1 MLEKSSLLSLSA
13 FADNTVTWSVAVR
26 SRLQL
31 FWSLFKC
38 LSTLSTSMSPTHV
51 ALWRPEFCSWRISSG
66 AVWRPQI
73 TSDEMGPG
81 CRVAA
86 AEWFHRSGMV
96 RRWKTNV
103 PCSTDL
109 TAQSIRR
116 ENIDVAIE
124 LSVHLRVGID
134 DLERED
140 THFGNPNRYR

>member
-1 MLEKSSLLSLSA
+1 
-13 FADNTVTWSVAVR
+13 
-26 SRLQL
+26 
-31 FWSLFKC
+31 
-38 LSTLSTSMSPTHV
+38 
-51 ALWRPEFCSWRISSG
+51 
-66 AVWRPQI
+66 
-73 TSDEMGPG
+73 MGPG